1 MALESF
7 QDGTTEVEVLQRL
20 ATKASS
26 GTIDESNALC
36 RAAVVLLVSHFEA
49 FLKAIAEEF
58 VDTVGVG
65 HATSRQLPEGLR
77 MAHTLPQLE
86 SIVTSRDDTQRT
98 TLLRKLGTISQL
110 WNDDA
115 KPPKGTLKAKTFAR
129 LVTSAKSEII
139 NDLFVRMGNGG
150 LVCDGDIDVTSGNGE
165 IRVVSI
171 DFGLRDVVQCR
182 NDIAHGKSERK
193 PTPEDVVRYMEFLL
207 TFAARLQR
215 KATDLGT
222 QVTATAFG
230 PH

>member
-1 MALESF
+1 
-7 QDGTTEVEVLQRL
+7 
-20 ATKASS
+20 
-26 GTIDESNALC
+26 
-36 RAAVVLLVSHFEA
+36 
-49 FLKAIAEEF
+49 
-58 VDTVGVG
+58 
-65 HATSRQLPEGLR
+65 